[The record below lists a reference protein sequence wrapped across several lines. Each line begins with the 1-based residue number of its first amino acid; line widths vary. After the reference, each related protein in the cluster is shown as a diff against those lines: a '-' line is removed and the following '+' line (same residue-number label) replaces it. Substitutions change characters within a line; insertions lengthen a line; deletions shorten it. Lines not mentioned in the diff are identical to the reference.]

1 MGGSES
7 VENCLESGCRRKALL
22 NRCLGLRVERARQG
36 RSRVS
41 EKDCPRSGERSAS
54 ALRGAK
60 GSLLGTFNPLCAGL
74 VIGSLA

>member
-7 VENCLESGCRRKALL
+7 VENCLESGCRRKALP

-41 EKDCPRSGERSAS
+41 EKDCPRSGERAV
-54 ALRGAK
+54 RCK
-60 GSLLGTFNPLCAGL
+60 GLSSGHFYPLCGGL
-74 VIGSLA
+74 VIGSLV